1 MLEVVTLV
9 VALAILTLL
18 IIALVR
24 GLPSRGHLDVANQ
37 IAEQEKRLREE
48 LDRTRQQVE
57 ALLREAAA
65 ASQRELREQAVAS
78 ANQQAATR
86 QDLLALINERSKD
99 LQREIGQSLMDG
111 RRSQDERLDRLD
123 ASLAM
128 FKEALIKDMAVQKEV
143 ITSLQTSV
151 VERQATFAQ
160 EIMKLLKE
168 QVEKLTTTTSSA
180 LITITSTL
188 KEESAGQQSSMQ
200 PAGPAG
206 EGADG
211 FHREGV
217 QAAGR
222 GDHEAVYSNQFVC
235 E

>member
-111 RRSQDERLDRLD
+111 RR
-123 ASLAM
+123 
-128 FKEALIKDMAVQKEV
+128 
-143 ITSLQTSV
+143 
-151 VERQATFAQ
+151 
-160 EIMKLLKE
+160 
-168 QVEKLTTTTSSA
+168 
-180 LITITSTL
+180 
-188 KEESAGQQSSMQ
+188 
-200 PAGPAG
+200 
-206 EGADG
+206 
-211 FHREGV
+211 
-217 QAAGR
+217 
-222 GDHEAVYSNQFVC
+222 
-235 E
+235 